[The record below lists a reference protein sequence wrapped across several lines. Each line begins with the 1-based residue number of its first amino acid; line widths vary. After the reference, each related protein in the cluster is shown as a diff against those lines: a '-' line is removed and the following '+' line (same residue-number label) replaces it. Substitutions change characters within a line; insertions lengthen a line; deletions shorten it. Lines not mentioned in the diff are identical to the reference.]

1 MDVLFKKY
9 TEADPEKSA
18 DSSPGPNSNRRGPK
32 RKSPDQGVRR
42 LAVDVPIEI
51 WQFLKTESS
60 RTGKPIKELLS
71 DCVVTHFSGQA
82 NRQVKKQVKAAAV
95 RRQPSPEDKVG
106 DHREWVAKI
115 LFKL

>member
-9 TEADPEKSA
+9 TEPDPEEFA
-18 DSSPGPNSNRRGPK
+18 DISPAPNSNRRGPK
-32 RKSPDQGVRR
+32 RKSPDLGVRR

-71 DCVVTHFSGQA
+71 ECVVTHFRGQA
-82 NRQVKKQVKAAAV
+82 NPKGKMQVKAAAV
-95 RRQPSPEDKVG
+95 KRQPSPVVNDGE
-106 DHREWVAKI
+106 HREWVAKV